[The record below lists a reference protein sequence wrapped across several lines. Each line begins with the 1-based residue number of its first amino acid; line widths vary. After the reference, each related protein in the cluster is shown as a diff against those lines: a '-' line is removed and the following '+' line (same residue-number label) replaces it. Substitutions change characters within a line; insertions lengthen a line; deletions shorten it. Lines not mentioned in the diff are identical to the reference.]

1 MEFPNQVNPNP
12 TPYSLN
18 RVPVIKDDS
27 YKSFM
32 PNLLLKLPDPNM
44 DFWSDSKVGSVKMLV
59 VFGKKGNRDKR
70 LSLEI
75 DCEYKT
81 GWEQLFSLST
91 SLKTTTPQNH

>member
-1 MEFPNQVNPNP
+1 
-12 TPYSLN
+12 L
-18 RVPVIKDDS
+18 
-27 YKSFM
+27 
-32 PNLLLKLPDPNM
+32 
-44 DFWSDSKVGSVKMLV
+44 
-59 VFGKKGNRDKR
+59 GKKKKGTLPLHFGMGKNALIQMQKKENRDKR